1 MATCGD
7 LKSRDS
13 LFCITPT
20 YQQPDPTPPPPPQH
34 KHKSIL
40 SPNSNMEMGMA

>member
-1 MATCGD
+1 MATCGYI
-7 LKSRDS
+7 KSRDY